1 MGVIAKRYAEALINT
16 AIEANA
22 VENYGAQ
29 LDVATVFMVN
39 SEVKDILEYP
49 GVNIAKKKEL
59 IKSLMNEKLDKN
71 IIHFLMILLDNN
83 RLKYFTEIVAEYKV
97 IADKYRDILFV
108 EVTTAVELNEDQINR
123 IKVKLSSQYGTS
135 NIKTKIVID
144 TSVIG
149 GVKLKI
155 GDTVIDGTVKARL
168 ESLEN
173 VIKQR

>member
-49 GVNIAKKKEL
+49 GVNIVKKKEL

-108 EVTTAVELNEDQINR
+108 EVTTAVELNEDHINR